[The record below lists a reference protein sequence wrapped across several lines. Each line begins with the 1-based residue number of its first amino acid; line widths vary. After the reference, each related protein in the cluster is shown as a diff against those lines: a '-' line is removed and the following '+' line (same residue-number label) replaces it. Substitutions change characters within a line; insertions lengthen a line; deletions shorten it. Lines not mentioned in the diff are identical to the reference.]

1 MNKREFLEK
10 MALGGA
16 AAFTLPHISSA
27 AAPQQINREPMSMH
41 VFSKHLQ
48 FLDYE
53 RMAETAA
60 EIGFDGVD
68 LTVRPGGHVLPENV
82 KRDLPKAV
90 AAIRKQGL
98 QCSMITTRLNSP
110 DGKVNQQVLDAA
122 ADQGIRYF
130 RTDYFRY
137 PDQADVPAFLQ
148 NCQDSLKKLADESEK
163 RGLYASYQNHAGSH
177 YMGAPVWD
185 IAGIL
190 RKINSQHL
198 GSQYD
203 IRHATVEGGQAWPI
217 GLNYIHP
224 HINTLVMKDFVWE
237 KREGRWRVVNTPIG
251 DGMVNFPAYF
261 KQLKALN
268 VTAPVSVHFEYPM
281 PEEDDNLSEKQKLE
295 QTQMVMKK
303 DLDKIRQ
310 YMKEAGLV

>member
-16 AAFTLPHISSA
+16 AAFTIPHISSA

-148 NCQDSLKKLADESEK
+148 NCQDTLKKLADESEK

-237 KREGRWRVVNTPIG
+237 KREGRWRVANTPIG

>member
-148 NCQDSLKKLADESEK
+148 NCQDTLKKLADESEK

>member
-148 NCQDSLKKLADESEK
+148 NCQDTLKKLADESEK

-237 KREGRWRVVNTPIG
+237 KREGRWRVANTPIG